1 MLPGPLGLVEDF
13 NRDEGNLT
21 NSDFNRLLR
30 LGNNDG
36 SLLLPLGPLLTKCAS
51 IKLIFIVSRDSFSLW
66 IESTHESPGNHINH
80 MISELVESTSS
91 SGSSASPSATS
102 AESPVVMTV
111 GRFLC
116 FDLFVLRELSHFIF
130 IDGSN
135 DDSWRILRLSDLQER
150 VLM

>member
-1 MLPGPLGLVEDF
+1 
-13 NRDEGNLT
+13 
-21 NSDFNRLLR
+21 
-30 LGNNDG
+30 
-36 SLLLPLGPLLTKCAS
+36 
-51 IKLIFIVSRDSFSLW
+51 
-66 IESTHESPGNHINH
+66 

-102 AESPVVMTV
+102 TESPVVMTV

-116 FDLFVLRELSHFIF
+116 FDLLVLRELSHFIF

-135 DDSWRILRLSDLQER
+135 DDSWRIFRLCDLQER